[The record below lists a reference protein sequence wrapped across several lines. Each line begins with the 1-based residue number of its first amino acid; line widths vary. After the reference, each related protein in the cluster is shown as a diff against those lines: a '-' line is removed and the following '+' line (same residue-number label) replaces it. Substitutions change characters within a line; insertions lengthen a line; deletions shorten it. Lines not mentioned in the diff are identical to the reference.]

1 MAPSSVRAGS
11 RLRRDPI
18 PAVPAPIGEQPF
30 DGGETNGLFSTSKY
44 VVKGSNS
51 MRPTIRLG
59 KISGI
64 DIGLHW
70 TIGLIAFIL
79 VTSLTGTILPAWAP
93 GYAGPGY
100 LLAALVTAV
109 LFLGSIVAHELGHSI
124 VAERNDVKVKG
135 ITLFGLGGV
144 AALERDPDTPG
155 AAARIA
161 AAGPAV
167 SVVVGALA
175 LILAG
180 SLGVLGAPTLVT
192 VSFAWLGIINLALA
206 VFNMVPALPLD
217 GGRVLQAALWRR
229 GGERFRAT
237 IKAATWG
244 RWIGW
249 AIVAVGLWQFLTVG
263 TGLWTALIGWF
274 IASSA
279 KAEGMRARFELWRQQ
294 MAEQG
299 GVQPPF
305 AAWMRGFGQPF
316 PGAGPGHGDQF
327 DGVDSR
333 PPGSAPHSG
342 GTVIEVEGRPV
353 EPEGDSVDEQ
363 RE

>member
-1 MAPSSVRAGS
+1 
-11 RLRRDPI
+11 
-18 PAVPAPIGEQPF
+18 
-30 DGGETNGLFSTSKY
+30 
-44 VVKGSNS
+44 

-70 TIGLIAFIL
+70 TIALIAFIL
-79 VTSLTGTILPAWAP
+79 VSSLTGSILPGWAP
-93 GYAGPGY
+93 GYAGAGY
-100 LLAALVTAV
+100 FLAALATAV

-167 SVVVGALA
+167 SVVVGVVS

-192 VSFAWLGIINLALA
+192 VSLTWLGFINLALA

-217 GGRVLQAALWRR
+217 GGRVLQAALWKR
-229 GGERFRAT
+229 GGERFQAT
-237 IKAATWG
+237 MKAATWG

-249 AIVAVGLWQFLTVG
+249 AIVAVGLWQFFTLG

-279 KAEGMRARFELWRQQ
+279 KAEGMRARFELWRQK

-299 GVQPPF
+299 GPGEPQSPF
-305 AAWMRGFGQPF
+305 ADWMRGFEQQF
-316 PGAGPGHGDQF
+316 PGAGPGRGDRF

-333 PPGSAPHSG
+333 PPESAPDSR
-342 GTVIEVEGRPV
+342 GTIIDVQGRPA
-353 EPEGDSVDEQ
+353 EPDTESGEGDSADE
-363 RE
+363 RAS